1 MSYREPRSRHLGKL
15 LRSGAWAASALGVTI
30 LAACGAG
37 EPPTWSNGVG
47 ELVYRECAQCHRPQ
61 GSAPFSML
69 RYAGASRRAEDMAE
83 MVSARKMP
91 PWLPSADGPHMDGER
106 LLEEGEIEL
115 LVAWAASGAPEG
127 DLERAPDPPTFT
139 EGWTLG
145 GPDLVVETQEGFP
158 VPGGGPELFR
168 NFVIPAS
175 VDRPRWVRAVELR
188 PKNTKVVHHA
198 TVRVDETASSRLADA
213 RDSLPGCEDMFSRT
227 EAGTPGGF
235 FLGWTPGRIP
245 TPYPP
250 GMAWLLEP
258 GTDFVVQLHLRPTGT
273 PADAGVSVGLYFTDE
288 PPENIPLIV
297 RLGGQTM
304 DIPAGDTD
312 YEVIDEIQL
321 PVSVTALG
329 VYPHAHYRGKQMD
342 GWAITPAGD
351 SIPLLNIPKWDFNWQ
366 DAYQYSEAIPIPA
379 QSTVHIRY
387 LYDNSAGN
395 PLNPFDPPQWCG
407 YGPNSTDEMA
417 EFWLQVMP
425 DAPEDGIPLAQALAA
440 KDVDDRVEGW
450 MYRLDAEPD
459 DPEAHFAL
467 GSHAQSIGDLDEAVD
482 DYSRALSINPNYAQA
497 LHNMGLIREEQGEA
511 DAAVR
516 LYERAVAALPD
527 YPSAW
532 NDLGRLR
539 ATSGDLSGALQA
551 LERAVSID
559 SVHTESRNNL
569 GSVLRDLGRHAEAE
583 VHYRAAIRIAPQFAP
598 ARFNRAVTLVSLAR
612 GEDALLEL
620 NAGLA
625 IDGSNVG
632 AALAVGWALATDGSP
647 ENRRPDLAADLA
659 GQIRQIAGP
668 HPAVLDVQAAAFA
681 AGGRFIDAVSLIE
694 QAIAEARLRDQG
706 QRIPELTARRDLYRA
721 QRTYV
726 QPGR

>member
-1 MSYREPRSRHLGKL
+1 MSRTEPRSRHFRDTR
-15 LRSGAWAASALGVTI
+15 RSGAWAASALGVTL
-30 LAACGAG
+30 LAACGGG
-37 EPPTWSNGVG
+37 EPATWSNGVG

-69 RYAGASRRAEDMAE
+69 QYSGASRRAEDMAE

-91 PWLPSADGPHMDGER
+91 PWLPSTDGPHMDGER
-106 LLEEGEIEL
+106 VLEEDEIAL
-115 LVAWAASGAPEG
+115 LVTWAASGAPEG
-127 DLERAPDPPTFT
+127 DPGGAPDPPTFPD
-139 EGWTLG
+139 GWTLG
-145 GPDLVVETQEGFP
+145 EPDLVVETDAGFP
-158 VPGGGPELFR
+158 VQGDGPELFR

-175 VDRPRWVRAVELR
+175 VDRPRWVSAVELR

-198 TVRVDETASSRLADA
+198 TVRVDETASSRLEDA
-213 RDSLPGCEDMFSRT
+213 RDSLPGFDDMFSRT

-273 PADAGVSVGLYFTDE
+273 AVEAGVSVGLYFTDE

-304 DIPAGDTD
+304 DIQAGATD
-312 YEVIDEIQL
+312 YEVIDEFQL

-351 SIPLLNIPKWDFNWQ
+351 SIPLLNIPNWDFNWQ
-366 DAYQYSEAIPIPA
+366 DAYHYAEAIPIPA

-407 YGPNSTDEMA
+407 YGPYSTDEMA

-425 DAPEDGIPLAQALAA
+425 DTPADVIPLAQALAA
-440 KDVDDRVEGW
+440 KDADDRLEGW
-450 MYRLDAEPD
+450 VYRIAAAPD

-467 GSHAQSIGDLDEAVD
+467 GSHAQSLGDFDEAVD
-482 DYSRALSINPNYAQA
+482 AYSRALSVNPNYAQA
-497 LHNMGLIREEQGEA
+497 LHNMGLIREEQGEVA
-511 DAAVR
+511 AAVR
-516 LYERAVAALPD
+516 LHERAVAALPD

-539 ATSGDLSGALQA
+539 AVAGDLPGALQA

-569 GSVLRDLGRHAEAE
+569 GSVLRDLGRLEEAE
-583 VHYRAAIRIAPQFAP
+583 VQYRAAIQIAPQFAP
-598 ARFNRAVTLVSLAR
+598 ARFNRAMTLVLLAR

-625 IDGSNVG
+625 IDGSNVE
-632 AALAVGWALATDGSP
+632 AALAVGWALATDAHP

-659 GQIRQIAGP
+659 GQIRQITGP
-668 HPAVLDVQAAAFA
+668 HPVVLDVQAAAFA
-681 AGGRFIDAVSLIE
+681 AGGRFIDAVALID
-694 QAIAEARLRDQG
+694 QAIAEARLREQS
-706 QRIPELTARRDLYRA
+706 QRIPELTERRDLYRT
-721 QRTYV
+721 QRAYV
-726 QPGR
+726 QPSR